1 MANIKNSISKFDRT
15 MSAITF
21 AEAGER
27 ERALDILYD
36 GPEQAV
42 EKRIGSGLTKREDIR
57 PGLKGRKVS
66 NRDPKKKSLWRKTF
80 VYGLISVGLYTVTFS
95 QADLVMKYFTRGAW
109 YAVLPIATVFIFSFA
124 HGAFANYLWSALGID
139 PTQKKTAVRP
149 EKEQPVERK
158 RPRPRL
164 HA

>member
-36 GPEQAV
+36 GPEQV
-42 EKRIGSGLTKREDIR
+42 MDKRIESGLTKREKTRADLR
-57 PGLKGRKVS
+57 KRKVM
-66 NRDPKKKSLWRKTF
+66 NRNPKKTSLWRKTF
-80 VYGLISVGLYTVTFS
+80 VYGLLSVGLYTVTFT

-109 YAVLPIATVFIFSFA
+109 YAALPIATVFIFSFA

-149 EKEQPVERK
+149 EKERPVERK

-164 HA
+164 RA